1 MIGFVTVITIA
12 SLACL
17 AFAATRWMAVLCLIF
32 VIYFYPLAVLPIALL
47 LVGAFFLFKHFR

>member
-1 MIGFVTVITIA
+1 MIGFVTLITIT
-12 SLACL
+12 SLVCL

-47 LVGAFFLFKHFR
+47 FGGAFYFFKHFR